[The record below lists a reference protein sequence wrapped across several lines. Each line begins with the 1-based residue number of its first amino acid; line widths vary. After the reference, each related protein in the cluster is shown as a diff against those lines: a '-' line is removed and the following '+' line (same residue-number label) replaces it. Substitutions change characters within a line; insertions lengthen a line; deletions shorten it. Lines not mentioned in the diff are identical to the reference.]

1 VTPDKSLV
9 SVIIPVFNR
18 EAFLAEAVESALG
31 QAGASLEVIVVDDGS
46 TDGTARVAAQFADR
60 IRYVFQENAGP
71 PAARNRGV
79 SLAGGEFLAFLDSD
93 DLWPPGR
100 TGILVDWLNA
110 HPATGVA
117 MGHMKYIP
125 VETSRSPQYA
135 KALAETPAVLNYN
148 LSAAL
153 IRVSAMRA
161 VRSFDETLRYSD
173 DWDWF
178 VRAREQGI
186 GIDILPDVTL
196 INRRH
201 RENLSN
207 QRAVG
212 DHYTL
217 QMLKKSLDRRRAEKK

>member
-1 VTPDKSLV
+1 MTPDKSLV

>member
-1 VTPDKSLV
+1 MTPDRELV

-31 QAGASLEVIVVDDGS
+31 QAGAPLEVIVVDDGS
-46 TDGTARVAAQFADR
+46 SDGTARVAARYADR

-79 SLAGGEFLAFLDSD
+79 SLAGGNFLAFLDSD
-93 DLWPPGR
+93 DLWPPER
-100 TGILVDWLNA
+100 TGILLQWLNA
-110 HPATGVA
+110 HPAAGVA
-117 MGHMKYIP
+117 MGHLKYIL

-135 KALAETPAVLNYN
+135 NALAETPAVLNYN

-153 IRVSAMRA
+153 IRASAMRA
-161 VRSFDETLRYSD
+161 VRSFDETLRHAD

-201 RENLSN
+201 RDNLSN
-207 QRAVG
+207 ERAVG

>member
-100 TGILVDWLNA
+100 TGILLDWLNA

-125 VETSRSPQYA
+125 VETSRSPQCA
-135 KALAETPAVLNYN
+135 KALAETPSVLNYN

>member
-1 VTPDKSLV
+1 MTPDKSLV

-18 EAFLAEAVESALG
+18 EAFLAEAVGSALG
-31 QAGASLEVIVVDDGS
+31 QAGVSLEVIVVDDGS

-100 TGILVDWLNA
+100 TGILLDWLNA

-135 KALAETPAVLNYN
+135 KALAETPSVLNYN